1 MADMSWVKCVA
12 FDECTRPSGC
22 GPSDRRWLPV
32 SSELQGSPTA
42 TGPLQATSPTAQ
54 TVTMRPYGIES
65 ARTLRSHGA
74 ADGCTVLMKEVPAP
88 RGRTCKATA
97 SAKHSAL

>member
-1 MADMSWVKCVA
+1 MCGVQRVRQVHTAIDG
-12 FDECTRPSGC
+12 TRDASGALRIGGGC
-22 GPSDRRWLPV
+22 LCCPMLQGKSDRYHCRLRR
-32 SSELQGSPTA
+32 LQHDLHNA
-42 TGPLQATSPTAQ
+42 
-54 TVTMRPYGIES
+54 YGIES
-65 ARTLRSHGA
+65 ARNMRSYEA